1 LRGIWGAPVP
11 TETDAPNA
19 PQKGKKFM
27 NKKKEIEK
35 AGQPEISQPVPT
47 ETDASKSPASDTLN
61 QILAELQAVKSEL
74 AQVKSEQKASTD
86 MLAVR
91 GKSALKVVNP
101 ADKDAYRDLVDRY
114 SKQNPVKFERK
125 KAELEAKLNS

>member
-1 LRGIWGAPVP
+1 
-11 TETDAPNA
+11 
-19 PQKGKKFM
+19 M

-47 ETDASKSPASDTLN
+47 ETDAPKSPASDTLN